1 MTADSQALLLQL
13 LDPSNRAN
21 PYPAYQRIRD
31 SGPLQLPDMT
41 LNVFSSFADC
51 DDVLRHPSS
60 ASDRL
65 KSTAAQREIAAG
77 AEARPI
83 GPPGF
88 LFLDPP
94 DHTRLRRLVSKAFT
108 PRRVEALRPRITELV
123 DSLLDEVAGEPTFD
137 LLEALAFPL
146 PVIVICDLMGVPGG
160 DRDQLKDWST
170 AASRLL
176 DPDVEGDTL
185 EQGLLSALGLAG
197 YFDQLFEERRRN
209 PQDDLVSGLVA
220 AEEQGDRLTADELR
234 AITVL
239 LFIAGHETTMNLIGN
254 GTYALLRNRDQLAL
268 VRDDPEVERSAVEE
282 LLRYDGPVHAT
293 ARVPTE
299 DIEVGG
305 TAVPAGQRMIVALG
319 AANRDPAQFPDP
331 DRLDVTRPDNR
342 HLTFSHGI
350 HFCLGAS
357 LARVEGQVAIPR
369 LLQRFPDLELAAEPS
384 YREHLVLRG
393 LTELQVRAG

>member
-1 MTADSQALLLQL
+1 MTNADLDADFFAPEIRADPWPFFARLREAHPVHRRPSGDWLLTRYDDCSGVLADPRCSSNPAHEAKPSEGSPARREGSSL
-13 LDPSNRAN
+13 L
-21 PYPAYQRIRD
+21 
-31 SGPLQLPDMT
+31 
-41 LNVFSSFADC
+41 
-51 DDVLRHPSS
+51 
-60 ASDRL
+60 
-65 KSTAAQREIAAG
+65 
-77 AEARPI
+77 
-83 GPPGF
+83 

-108 PRRVEALRPRITELV
+108 PRRVEALRPRIAELV
-123 DSLLDEVAGEPTFD
+123 DSLLDEVAGERSFD
-137 LLEALAFPL
+137 VLAALGYPL
-146 PVIVICDLMGVPGG
+146 PVIVICELMGVPKE
-160 DRDQLKDWST
+160 DRNELKDWST

-185 EQGLLSALGLAG
+185 EQGLLGAMGLAG
-197 YFDQLFEERRRN
+197 YFDSLFEERRKSPR
-209 PQDDLVSGLVA
+209 DDLLSGLVA
-220 AEEQGDRLTADELR
+220 AEEEGDRLSADELR

-254 GTYALLRNRDQLAL
+254 GTYALLQNPDQLAL
-268 VRDDPEVERSAVEE
+268 VRDDPDVGRTAIEE

-305 TAVPAGQRMIVALG
+305 TPIPKGDRMIVALG

-369 LLQRFPDLELAAEPS
+369 LLQRFPDLQLAAEPS

-393 LTELQVRAG
+393 LTELRVSA

>member
-1 MTADSQALLLQL
+1 MDPNLDVDFFAPEVRADPWPFYARLREA
-13 LDPSNRAN
+13 DPVHR
-21 PYPAYQRIRD
+21 R
-31 SGPLQLPDMT
+31 PDGDWILT
-41 LNVFSSFADC
+41 RYADC
-51 DDVLRHPSS
+51 QGVLADPRCSSNPAHESRPSEGS
-60 ASDRL
+60 PAR
-65 KSTAAQREIAAG
+65 QAG
-77 AEARPI
+77 SNLL
-83 GPPGF
+83 

-108 PRRVEALRPRITELV
+108 PRRVEELRPRIAELV
-123 DSLLDEVAGEPTFD
+123 DALLDEVDGEPTFN

-146 PVIVICDLMGVPGG
+146 PVIVICELMGVPAE
-160 DRDQLKDWST
+160 DRDSLKEWST

-176 DPDVEGDTL
+176 DPDVEGETL
-185 EQGLLSALGLAG
+185 ELGLLAGMGLAG
-197 YFDQLFEERRRN
+197 YFDALFEERRRQ

-220 AEEQGDRLTADELR
+220 AEEEGDRLSADELR

-254 GTYALLRNRDQLAL
+254 GTYALLQHPDQLAL
-268 VRDDPEVERSAVEE
+268 VRDDPEMARSAIEE
-282 LLRYDGPVHAT
+282 LLRYDGPVHVT

-299 DIEVGG
+299 DIDVGG
-305 TAVPAGQRMIVALG
+305 TPIAAGERMVVALG
-319 AANRDPAQFPDP
+319 AANRDPAQYPDP
-331 DRLDVTRPDNR
+331 DRLDVTREDNR

-369 LLQRFPDLELAAEPS
+369 LLKRCPDLRLDAEPT

-393 LTELQVRAG
+393 LTELRVST

>member
-1 MTADSQALLLQL
+1 VRADPWPFYARLREA
-13 LDPSNRAN
+13 DPVHR
-21 PYPAYQRIRD
+21 R
-31 SGPLQLPDMT
+31 PDGDWILT
-41 LNVFSSFADC
+41 RYADC
-51 DDVLRHPSS
+51 QGVLADPRCSSNPAHESRPSEGS
-60 ASDRL
+60 PAR
-65 KSTAAQREIAAG
+65 QAG
-77 AEARPI
+77 SNLL
-83 GPPGF
+83 

-108 PRRVEALRPRITELV
+108 PRRVEELRPRIAELV
-123 DSLLDEVAGEPTFD
+123 DALLDEVDGEPTFN

-146 PVIVICDLMGVPGG
+146 PVIVICELMGVPAE
-160 DRDQLKDWST
+160 DRDNLKEWSN

-176 DPDVEGDTL
+176 DPDVEGETL
-185 EQGLLSALGLAG
+185 ELGLLAGMGLAG
-197 YFDQLFEERRRN
+197 YFDALFEERRRQ

-220 AEEQGDRLTADELR
+220 AEEEGDRLSADELR

-254 GTYALLRNRDQLAL
+254 GTYALLQHPDQLAL
-268 VRDDPEVERSAVEE
+268 VRDDPEMARSAIEE
-282 LLRYDGPVHAT
+282 LLRYDGPVHVT

-299 DIEVGG
+299 DIDVGG
-305 TAVPAGQRMIVALG
+305 TPIAAGERMVVALG
-319 AANRDPAQFPDP
+319 AANRDPAQYPDP
-331 DRLDVTRPDNR
+331 DRLDVTREDNR

-369 LLQRFPDLELAAEPS
+369 LLQRFPDLALAAEPS

-393 LTELQVRAG
+393 LTELQVAIG

>member
-1 MTADSQALLLQL
+1 MM
-13 LDPSNRAN
+13 DPSLDVDFFAPEVRAD
-21 PYPAYQRIRD
+21 PWPFYARLREADPVHRR
-31 SGPLQLPDMT
+31 PDGDWILT
-41 LNVFSSFADC
+41 RYADC
-51 DDVLRHPSS
+51 QGVLADPRCSSNPAHESRPSEGS
-60 ASDRL
+60 P
-65 KSTAAQREIAAG
+65 
-77 AEARPI
+77 ARQE
-83 GPPGF
+83 GSNLL

-108 PRRVEALRPRITELV
+108 PRRVEELRPRIANLV
-123 DSLLDEVAGEPTFD
+123 DALLDEVDGEPTFN

-146 PVIVICDLMGVPGG
+146 PVIVICELMGVPAE
-160 DRDQLKDWST
+160 DRGNLKDWST

-176 DPDVEGDTL
+176 DPDVEGETL
-185 EQGLLSALGLAG
+185 ELGLLSAMGLAG
-197 YFDQLFEERRRN
+197 YFDALFEERRRA

-220 AEEQGDRLTADELR
+220 AEEEGDRLTADELR

-254 GTYALLRNRDQLAL
+254 GTYALLQHPDQLAL
-268 VRDDPEVERSAVEE
+268 VRDDPEMARSAVEE
-282 LLRYDGPVHAT
+282 LLRYDGPVHVT

-299 DIEVGG
+299 DIDVGG
-305 TAVPAGQRMIVALG
+305 TPIAAGERMVVALG
-319 AANRDPAQFPDP
+319 AANRDPAQYPDP
-331 DRLDVTRPDNR
+331 DRLDVTREDNR

-369 LLQRFPDLELAAEPS
+369 LLQRFPDLALAAEPT

-393 LTELQVRAG
+393 LTELQVAIG

>member
-1 MTADSQALLLQL
+1 M
-13 LDPSNRAN
+13 DPSLDVDFFAPEVRAD
-21 PYPAYQRIRD
+21 PWPAYARLRAAD
-31 SGPLQLPDMT
+31 PVHRRPDGDWILT
-41 LNVFSSFADC
+41 RYADC
-51 DDVLRHPSS
+51 QAVLADPRCSSNPSHE
-60 ASDRL
+60 
-65 KSTAAQREIAAG
+65 STPSEGSPARQAG
-77 AEARPI
+77 SNLL
-83 GPPGF
+83 

-108 PRRVEALRPRITELV
+108 PRRVEVLRPRITELV
-123 DSLLDEVAGEPTFD
+123 DGLLDQVDGEPTFD
-137 LLEALAFPL
+137 VLEALAFPL
-146 PVIVICDLMGVPGG
+146 PVIVICELMGVPRE
-160 DRDQLKDWST
+160 DRDSLKDWST

-185 EQGLLSALGLAG
+185 EQGLLAAMGLAG
-197 YFDQLFEERRRN
+197 YFDALFEERRRS

-220 AEEQGDRLTADELR
+220 AEEEGDRLSADELR

-254 GTYALLRNRDQLAL
+254 GTYALLCNPDQLAL
-268 VRDDPEVERSAVEE
+268 VRDDPEVERPAIEE
-282 LLRYDGPVHAT
+282 LLRYDGPVHVT
-293 ARVPTE
+293 ARVPLE
-299 DIEVGG
+299 DIDVGG
-305 TAVPAGQRMIVALG
+305 TRIEGGVRMIVALG

-342 HLTFSHGI
+342 HLAFSHGI

-369 LLQRFPDLELAAEPS
+369 LLQRFPDLSLAAEPS

-393 LTELQVRAG
+393 LTELRVHSGA

>member
-1 MTADSQALLLQL
+1 MDPNLDVDFFAPEVRADPWPFYARLREA
-13 LDPSNRAN
+13 DPVHR
-21 PYPAYQRIRD
+21 R
-31 SGPLQLPDMT
+31 PDGDWILT
-41 LNVFSSFADC
+41 RYADC
-51 DDVLRHPSS
+51 QGVLADPRCSSNPAHESRPSEGS
-60 ASDRL
+60 PAR
-65 KSTAAQREIAAG
+65 QAG
-77 AEARPI
+77 SNLL
-83 GPPGF
+83 

-108 PRRVEALRPRITELV
+108 PRRVEELRPRIAELV
-123 DSLLDEVAGEPTFD
+123 DALLDEVDGEPTFN

-146 PVIVICDLMGVPGG
+146 PVIVICELMGVPAE
-160 DRDQLKDWST
+160 DRDSLKEWST

-176 DPDVEGDTL
+176 DPDVEGETL
-185 EQGLLSALGLAG
+185 ELGLLAGMGLAG
-197 YFDQLFEERRRN
+197 YFDALFEERRRQ

-220 AEEQGDRLTADELR
+220 AEEEGDRLSADELR

-254 GTYALLRNRDQLAL
+254 GTYALLQHPDQLAL
-268 VRDDPEVERSAVEE
+268 VRDDLEMARSAIEE
-282 LLRYDGPVHAT
+282 LLRYDGPVHVT

-299 DIEVGG
+299 DIDIGG
-305 TAVPAGQRMIVALG
+305 TPIAAGDRMVVALG
-319 AANRDPAQFPDP
+319 AANRDPAQYPDP
-331 DRLDVTRPDNR
+331 DRLDVTREDNR

-369 LLQRFPDLELAAEPS
+369 LLQRFPDLALAAEPS

-393 LTELQVRAG
+393 LTELQVAIG

>member
-1 MTADSQALLLQL
+1 MPESDPGLDVDFFSPELRADPWPYYARLR
-13 LDPSNRAN
+13 DAAPVHRRPSGDWFLTR
-21 PYPAYQRIRD
+21 Y
-31 SGPLQLPDMT
+31 
-41 LNVFSSFADC
+41 ADC
-51 DDVLRHPSS
+51 QGVLADPRCSSNPAHEATPSEGS
-60 ASDRL
+60 PAR
-65 KSTAAQREIAAG
+65 REG
-77 AEARPI
+77 SNLL
-83 GPPGF
+83 

-108 PRRVEALRPRITELV
+108 PRRVEALRPRVEELV
-123 DSLLDEVAGEPTFD
+123 DQLLDDVAGAGSFD
-137 LLEALAFPL
+137 VLDALAFPL
-146 PVIVICDLMGVPGG
+146 PVIVICELMGVPAE
-160 DRDQLKDWST
+160 DRDALKDWST

-176 DPDVEGDTL
+176 DPDVAGDTM
-185 EQGLLSALGLAG
+185 EQGLLAALGLAG
-197 YFDQLFEERRRN
+197 YFGELFEERRRA

-220 AEEQGDRLTADELR
+220 AEEEGDRLSAEELQ

-254 GTYALLRNRDQLAL
+254 GTYALLRHPDQLAL
-268 VRDDPEVERSAVEE
+268 VRDDPEVARTAVEE

-293 ARVPTE
+293 ARVPIE
-299 DIEVGG
+299 DLDIDG
-305 TAVPAGQRMIVALG
+305 TTVPAGQRMVVALG

-342 HLTFSHGI
+342 HLTFSHGM

-369 LLQRFPDLELAAEPS
+369 LLQRFPDMQLAAEPA

-393 LTELQVRAG
+393 LTELRVTAST

>member
-1 MTADSQALLLQL
+1 MDPNLDVDFFAPEVRADPWPFYARLREA
-13 LDPSNRAN
+13 DPVHR
-21 PYPAYQRIRD
+21 R
-31 SGPLQLPDMT
+31 PDGDWILT
-41 LNVFSSFADC
+41 RYADC
-51 DDVLRHPSS
+51 QGVLADPRCSSNPAHESRPSEGS
-60 ASDRL
+60 PAR
-65 KSTAAQREIAAG
+65 QAG
-77 AEARPI
+77 SNLL
-83 GPPGF
+83 

-108 PRRVEALRPRITELV
+108 PRRVEELRPRIAELV
-123 DSLLDEVAGEPTFD
+123 DALLDEVDGEPTFN

-146 PVIVICDLMGVPGG
+146 PVIVICELMGVPAE
-160 DRDQLKDWST
+160 DRDSLKEWST

-176 DPDVEGDTL
+176 DPDVEGETL
-185 EQGLLSALGLAG
+185 ELGLLAGMGLAG
-197 YFDQLFEERRRN
+197 YFDALFEERRRQ

-220 AEEQGDRLTADELR
+220 AEEEGDRLSADELR

-254 GTYALLRNRDQLAL
+254 GTYALLQQPDQLAL
-268 VRDDPEVERSAVEE
+268 VRDDPEMARSAIEE
-282 LLRYDGPVHAT
+282 LLRYDGPVHVT

-299 DIEVGG
+299 DIDVGG
-305 TAVPAGQRMIVALG
+305 TPIAAGERMVVALG
-319 AANRDPAQFPDP
+319 AANRDPAQYPDP
-331 DRLDVTRPDNR
+331 DRLDVTREDNR

-369 LLQRFPDLELAAEPS
+369 LLQRFPDLALAAEPS

-393 LTELQVRAG
+393 LTELQVAIG